1 MIVYLQMLH
10 SAPEQD
16 KFRALYE
23 AYSGLMYHVADR
35 LLPDDA
41 EAEDAVHQALVAII
55 ENLDKI
61 ARPVDP
67 KTRALVCLITERKA
81 LDILRSRSH
90 LSDAAFEESAQ
101 GLPVPLPGDGG
112 LADAM
117 SALPAAYREAL
128 LLRYQQGYTAREIA
142 HMLGKKT
149 GAVQKLLTRAKAA
162 LREELDER
170 GIDHA

>member
-1 MIVYLQMLH
+1 MAGESARTRADGETLIVYLQMLH

-61 ARPVDP
+61 ARPVGPQDP
-67 KTRALVCLITERKA
+67 RPGVPHHR
-81 LDILRSRSH
+81 
-90 LSDAAFEESAQ
+90 AQ
-101 GLPVPLPGDGG
+101 GPGHSPQPFAPV
-112 LADAM
+112 
-117 SALPAAYREAL
+117 
-128 LLRYQQGYTAREIA
+128 
-142 HMLGKKT
+142 
-149 GAVQKLLTRAKAA
+149 
-162 LREELDER
+162 
-170 GIDHA
+170 